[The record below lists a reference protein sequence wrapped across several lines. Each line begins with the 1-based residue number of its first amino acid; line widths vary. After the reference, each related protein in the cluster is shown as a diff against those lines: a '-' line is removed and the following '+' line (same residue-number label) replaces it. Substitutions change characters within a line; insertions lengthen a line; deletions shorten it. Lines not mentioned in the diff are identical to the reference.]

1 MSGPGAKGRG
11 MEDRSTVNQDT
22 GTTDKLRDYLRR
34 ATADLQQTKQRLREV
49 EEAAV
54 EPIAIVGMGCRYPGG
69 VDGPEALWE
78 LVAQGRDAIGEFPA
92 DRGWDTES
100 IYDPEPGKPGKTYVR
115 QGGFLPGAGGFDAE
129 FFGISPNEA
138 RRADPQQRILLEVCW
153 EAIERAGLDP
163 TTLHGSNTGVY
174 AGLMYHDYI
183 QGSPGGS
190 LVSGQVAYSLGLQGP
205 AISLDTACSSSLV
218 ATHLACQA
226 LRRDEVDLALAGG
239 ITVMGTPEMFVDFSR
254 QRGLAPDGRSKAF
267 SADADGTSWSEG
279 AGVLV
284 LERLSDARRHG
295 HRVHAVI
302 RGSAMNQ
309 DGASNGI
316 TAPNG
321 PAQVRVLRAALAAA
335 GLTPAE
341 VDAVDAHGTGT
352 TLGDPIE
359 AQSLIEVYGRRTEPL
374 RLGSVKSNLGHPQ
387 AAAGVAGIIKMVLAM
402 EHGVLPRT
410 LHLAEPTPHVDWSA
424 GAVRLLAE
432 NEDWPELG
440 RPRRAAVSSFGISGT
455 NAHVVLEQ
463 AVEPEPGTDEEPA
476 ADPRVVPF
484 ALGAKTPAALA
495 AAAGR
500 LAGHLRARP
509 GLALADLGRSL
520 ATGRSAF
527 EHRAVLVGRD
537 RSQLLEALDA
547 LADGR
552 PRAGTVTGSA
562 GLTGR
567 TAFVFSG
574 QVSPGLAGLAGP
586 GAAAGLLDGSAVF
599 ADRVAAC
606 DRELAPL
613 LGWSVSDVLRGTE
626 GAPSADL
633 PEVAHPVRWTVQ
645 VALAALWR
653 AHGVEPDAV
662 VGHGPGEVAAATV
675 AGLLSLAEG
684 ARAAASLG
692 RADGPGLP
700 DRPAPAEDT
709 DPATRRPAV
718 YSTALGGR
726 LDLDTTGTGAWL
738 AALGD
743 AADPAPV
750 LKELAERGHRAFLA
764 VGPDPELTA
773 LVRETLAALD
783 HEAVVVGAP
792 GPDGDPVA
800 ALERFALTAAELHV
814 SGFTAD
820 WAAFF
825 PHGRTVDLPTYPFQ
839 HTSYW
844 TTPEPFGAPAAP
856 EAAAGSLRYRVRW
869 APVAELPEPALS
881 GVWLVA
887 ADDRAPAAEQVVEAL
902 TAHGAEVV
910 RLTVDA
916 AGADRAELAARITG
930 LLGEERP
937 AGVLSLTA
945 LAGPEEAPEVPA
957 PGVTATIPL
966 LQAVLDAG
974 ITAPFWCVTRSGAA
988 VGDGEDVDPSAA
1000 ALWGAGT
1007 VLALDLPAVWG
1018 GLIDLPADPGPEAAG
1033 LLCAVLTGRA
1043 EEDQVAVRGARAYAR
1058 RLVPAPLDANGPGTA
1073 DDWRPSGTVLVTGGT
1088 GAIGAAVARRLAR
1101 SGAGHL
1107 VLAGRRGPDA
1117 PGAAELAAELTA
1129 LGATV
1134 TVAAC
1139 DVTDGGAVA
1148 ELVAGLP
1155 ELTAV
1160 VHAAGQLP
1168 AETAPTDLTPRE
1180 FARATRAKIAGAHH
1194 LDRVLGDRPLEAFVL
1209 FGSGAAVWGTAGRA
1223 PYAAGN
1229 AYLDGL
1235 AQRRRARGVTATS
1248 IAWGTWAG
1256 GGMVDAEADD
1266 HLRHIGLA
1274 SLEPGAALDE
1284 LWRALGQDESHL
1296 VVADIDWTR
1305 FAPVYAAARPRP
1317 LLREL
1322 PDAVRA
1328 LAGGDPADGP
1338 SADGPVL
1345 ADRLT
1350 GRAGPERSRIVLG
1363 VVREQAAAVLGH
1375 EGAGA
1380 VEPGRTFKDL
1390 GFDSVSA
1397 VEFRNR
1403 LSAAAGVRL
1412 PATIV
1417 FDHANPRALAEF
1429 IEAELADLAPGGAA
1443 AVSAELDRLEALVAG
1458 LAPEEAARAG
1468 LGARLQALAA
1478 RLGGAGGLPGGSP
1491 GGSQDAG
1498 GAGPE
1503 LALVLESASAE
1514 DLFNLLD
1521 KELGSSGNGEGF

>member
-1 MSGPGAKGRG
+1 
-11 MEDRSTVNQDT
+11 MEDRTTGIQDT
-22 GTTDKLRDYLRR
+22 GTADKLRDYLRR

-49 EEAAV
+49 EEAAA

-69 VDGPEALWE
+69 VDGPEDLWD
-78 LVAQGRDAIGEFPA
+78 LVAQGRDAIGGFPT
-92 DRGWDTES
+92 DRGWDAES
-100 IYDPEPGKPGKTYVR
+100 IYDPEPGKPGRTYVR
-115 QGGFLPGAGGFDAE
+115 EGGFLPGAGGFDAE

-254 QRGLAPDGRSKAF
+254 QRGLAPDGRCKAF

-374 RLGSVKSNLGHPQ
+374 LLGSVKSNLGHPQ

-410 LHLAEPTPHVDWSA
+410 LHLSEPTPHVDWSA

-463 AVEPEPGTDEEPA
+463 AVAPEPGPDAEPG

-484 ALGAKTPAALA
+484 ALGAKTPTALA
-495 AAAGR
+495 AVAGR

-509 GLALADLGRSL
+509 ELALADLGRSL

-537 RSQLLEALDA
+537 RAQLLAALDA
-547 LADGR
+547 LAAGR
-552 PRAGTVTGSA
+552 PGAGTVTGSA
-562 GLTGR
+562 ELTGR

-574 QVSPGLAGLAGP
+574 QDSPEP
-586 GAAAGLLDGSAVF
+586 GAAAGLLAGSAVF
-599 ADRVAAC
+599 AEQVAAC

-613 LGWSVSDVLRGTE
+613 LGWSVSDVLRGAP
-626 GAPSADL
+626 GAPSTDL

-662 VGHGPGEVAAATV
+662 LGHGPGEVAAATV
-675 AGLLSLAEG
+675 AGLLSLADG

-700 DRPAPAEDT
+700 DRPGPAADP
-709 DPATRRPAV
+709 DPAARRPAV
-718 YSTALGGR
+718 YSTAIGGR
-726 LDLDTTGTGAWL
+726 LDLDATGTGAWL
-738 AALGD
+738 AALGRE
-743 AADPAPV
+743 ADPAPV
-750 LKELAERGHRAFLA
+750 VKELAERGHRAFLA

-783 HEAVVVGAP
+783 HEAVVVEAP

-825 PHGRTVDLPTYPFQ
+825 PHGSTVDLPTYPFQ

-856 EAAAGSLRYRVRW
+856 EAAAASAGSLRYRVRW
-869 APVAELPEPALS
+869 APVADLPEPALS
-881 GVWLVA
+881 GVWLVV
-887 ADDRAPAAEQVVEAL
+887 DDERAPAPEQVVQAL

-916 AGADRAELAARITG
+916 TAADRAALGARITE

-937 AGVLSLTA
+937 AGVLSL
-945 LAGPEEAPEVPA
+945 LAPAEPEAEEVPA
-957 PGVTATIPL
+957 PGVTATLPL

-974 ITAPFWCVTRSGAA
+974 IAAPFWCVTRSGAA
-988 VGDGEDVDPSAA
+988 VEDGEDVDPSAA

-1018 GLIDLPADPGPEAAG
+1018 GLVDLPAEPGPEAAG

-1043 EEDQVAVRGARAYAR
+1043 DEDQVAVRGARAYAR
-1058 RLVPAPLDANGPGTA
+1058 RLVPAPLDANEPGTGG
-1073 DDWRPSGTVLVTGGT
+1073 DWRPGGTVLVTGGT

-1101 SGAGHL
+1101 SGAEHL
-1107 VLAGRRGPDA
+1107 VLAGRRGRGA
-1117 PGAAELAAELTA
+1117 PGAAELEAELTA
-1129 LGATV
+1129 LGAAV
-1134 TVAAC
+1134 TVVAC
-1139 DVTDGGAVA
+1139 DVTDGEAVA

-1168 AETAPTDLTPRE
+1168 AESAPTDLTPQE

-1266 HLRHIGLA
+1266 HLRRIGLA
-1274 SLEPGAALDE
+1274 SLDPDAALDE
-1284 LWRALGQDESHL
+1284 LWRALGRDESHL
-1296 VVADIDWTR
+1296 VVADIDWAR
-1305 FAPVYAAARPRP
+1305 FAPVYTAARPRP

-1328 LAGGDPADGP
+1328 LTGGDPADGP
-1338 SADGPVL
+1338 SPDGPGL
-1345 ADRLT
+1345 ADRLS

-1403 LSAAAGVRL
+1403 LSTAAGLRL
-1412 PATIV
+1412 PATVV

-1458 LAPEEAARAG
+1458 LSPEEAERAR
-1468 LGARLQALAA
+1468 LGPRLQALAA
-1478 RLGGAGGLPGGSP
+1478 RLGGAGGFPGGAP
-1491 GGSQDAG
+1491 GGSQDAA

-1503 LALVLESASAE
+1503 LARVLESASAE

>member
-1 MSGPGAKGRG
+1 M
-11 MEDRSTVNQDT
+11 NQDT
-22 GTTDKLRDYLRR
+22 GTADKLRDYLKR
-34 ATADLQQTKQRLREV
+34 ATADLQQTRRRLREV

-54 EPIAIVGMGCRYPGG
+54 EPIAIVGMACRYPGG

-78 LVAQGRDAIGEFPA
+78 LVSEGRDAIGGFPA

-115 QGGFLPGAGGFDAE
+115 QGGFLPGAGGFDAG

-153 EAIERAGLDP
+153 EAVERAGLDP

-254 QRGLAPDGRSKAF
+254 QRGLAPDGRCKAF

-410 LHLAEPTPHVDWSA
+410 LHLTEPTPHVDWSS

-463 AVEPEPGTDEEPA
+463 AAEPEPGADEEPA

-484 ALGAKTPAALA
+484 ALGARSPEALA
-495 AAAGR
+495 AVAGR

-537 RSQLLEALDA
+537 RPQLLAALDA

-552 PRAGTVTGSA
+552 PLAGTVTGVA
-562 GLTGR
+562 GPTGR

-574 QVSPGLAGLAGP
+574 RDSFGP
-586 GAAAGLLDGSAVF
+586 GAAAGLLEGSAVF
-599 ADRVAAC
+599 AEQVAAC

-613 LGWSVSDVLRGTE
+613 LGWSVSDVLRGAE
-626 GAPSADL
+626 GAPSADR

-645 VALAALWR
+645 VALATLWR

-675 AGLLSLAEG
+675 AGLLSPADG

-692 RADGPGLP
+692 RPDGPGLP
-700 DRPAPAEDT
+700 DRPEPAGDA
-709 DPATRRPAV
+709 DPAARRPAV

-726 LDLDTTGTGAWL
+726 LDLDATGTGPWL
-738 AALGD
+738 AALGQE
-743 AADPAPV
+743 ADPAPV

-764 VGPDPELTA
+764 LGPDPEPTT
-773 LVRETLAALD
+773 LVREALAALD
-783 HEAVVVGAP
+783 HEAVVVAAP
-792 GPDGDPVA
+792 GPEGDPVA
-800 ALERFALTAAELHV
+800 ALERFALAAAELHV
-814 SGFTAD
+814 GGFTAD

-844 TTPEPFGAPAAP
+844 TAPEPFGAPAAPAP

-869 APVAELPEPALS
+869 SPVDGLPEPALS

-887 ADDRAPAAEQVVEAL
+887 AEDRAPAADRVAEAL

-910 RLTVDA
+910 RLAVDA
-916 AGADRAELAARITG
+916 AAADRAELGARITE

-945 LAGPEEAPEVPA
+945 LGEPEAAEVPA

-988 VGDGEDVDPSAA
+988 VEEGEDTDPSAA

-1018 GLIDLPADPGPEAAG
+1018 GLVDLPADPGPEAAG

-1058 RLVPAPLDANGPGTA
+1058 RLVPAPVEADGPGPDGPGA
-1073 DDWRPSGTVLVTGGT
+1073 DGGWRPGGTVLVTGGT

-1101 SGAGHL
+1101 SGADHL
-1107 VLAGRRGPDA
+1107 VLAGRRGPGA

-1139 DVTDGGAVA
+1139 DVTDGAAVA

-1168 AETAPTDLTPRE
+1168 AETAPTDLTPQE

-1194 LDRVLGDRPLEAFVL
+1194 LDRALGDRPLEAFVL
-1209 FGSGAAVWGTAGRA
+1209 FGSGAAVWGTAGRV

-1235 AQRRRARGVTATS
+1235 AHRRRARGVTATS

-1284 LWRALGQDESHL
+1284 LWRALGRDESHL
-1296 VVADIDWTR
+1296 VVADIDWAR
-1305 FAPVYAAARPRP
+1305 FAPVYTAARPRP

-1328 LAGGDPADGP
+1328 LTDGDPADGP
-1338 SADGPVL
+1338 AAAGPVL

-1350 GRAGPERSRIVLG
+1350 GRSGAERARIVLG

-1375 EGAGA
+1375 DGAGS

-1412 PATIV
+1412 PATVV

-1429 IEAELADLAPGGAA
+1429 VEAELADLAPGGAA

-1458 LAPEEAARAG
+1458 LAPEEAERAG
-1468 LGARLQALAA
+1468 LGPRLHALAA